1 MTKRIYPVATT
12 VSILAL
18 LLALAGSI
26 WIHAESHGQIYVRLD
41 QIGESYAHLDQI
53 GQYYARIDVL
63 MPQIAQMQ
71 KTLDEIKA
79 DVRELRRELKK

>member
-1 MTKRIYPVATT
+1 MTKRTYSIATT
-12 VSILAL
+12 SGIIAL

-26 WIHAESHGQIYVRLD
+26 WIHAESHGQIFVRLD
-41 QIGESYAHLDQI
+41 QIGQSYA
-53 GQYYARIDVL
+53 RTDVL
-63 MPQIAQMQ
+63 MPQIEQMQ